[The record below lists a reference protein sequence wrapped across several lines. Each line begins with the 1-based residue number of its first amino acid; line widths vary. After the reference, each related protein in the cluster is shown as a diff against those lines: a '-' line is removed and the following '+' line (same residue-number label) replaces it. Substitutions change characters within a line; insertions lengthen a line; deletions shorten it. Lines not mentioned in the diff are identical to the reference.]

1 MTVVMQ
7 PLKSIR
13 PQSGALCLGVGNG
26 SGSTLTGLF
35 KMGSSGAQ
43 MVDLR
48 GRADTSSGSDA
59 RVIYARLHQYG
70 AGGGEAIR
78 AYAFSNN
85 AAAATGGTLNGL
97 HASLSIATSSG
108 ISGQGFGARITLEA
122 ASATRNLDGNIG
134 PLLVEGNIGAS
145 NTVHA
150 NTAFIRASNL
160 TAVTIPNL
168 LNIPNV
174 ASGGM
179 LAAHVTDGITHSI
192 RICSAD
198 GTKYYLMATTTVSNR
213 TGGG

>member
-13 PQSGALCLGVGNG
+13 PQSGAMCLGVGNG
-26 SGSTLTGLF
+26 SGTTLSGLF
-35 KMGSSGAQ
+35 KMGTAAAQ

-48 GRADTSSGSDA
+48 GRHDGAGTDA
-59 RVIYARLHQYG
+59 RVIYARLHEYG
-70 AGGGEAIR
+70 TGGGEAIR

-85 AAAATGGTLNGL
+85 AAAATAGTLNGI

-108 ISGQGFGARITLEA
+108 ISGQGFGARVSLEA
-122 ASATRNLDGNIG
+122 AAAVRNLDGNIG
-134 PLLVEGNIGAS
+134 PLQLDSNLGTGNV
-145 NTVHA
+145 VHA
-150 NTAFIRASNL
+150 NTAFIRAVNL

-168 LNIPNV
+168 LNIPVV

-179 LAAHVTDGITHSI
+179 LAAHATDAVTHSI